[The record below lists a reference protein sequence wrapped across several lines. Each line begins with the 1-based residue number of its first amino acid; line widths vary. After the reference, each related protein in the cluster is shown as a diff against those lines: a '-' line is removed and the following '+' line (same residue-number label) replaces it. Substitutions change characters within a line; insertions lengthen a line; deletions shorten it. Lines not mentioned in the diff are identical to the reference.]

1 MYGELEEVNVKQ
13 ILKNLLL
20 SMKDFDQLLIHST
33 DPKSYKKK
41 V

>member
-1 MYGELEEVNVKQ
+1 MYGEWEEVNVKQ

-20 SMKDFDQLLIHST
+20 SMKDFDQLLNHNT